1 MATVGELVRRLFPDD
16 AGWQRDLP
24 WPDVPSWPPDLFAVT
39 AALVERAQCYVNPR
53 YTSHWRPSCL
63 FDDRFRKHVSQVGA
77 DWRTLNWEK
86 ALPEL
91 EKPWLVFFRYR
102 DEIVE
107 TRPEQRGGEA
117 RPWWDAAITLMVI
130 ADEAAQGMGFL
141 PDRDRRPLVDFFI
154 DEMTKMRVGKASLHL
169 PHSICLAVPPSEACV
184 QPKTRTADVGCT
196 LRSLSHNLALLP
208 QAGAFATRWFPV
220 PGGSPTLK
228 EEAPFNIMLV
238 PFPYELDGNCL
249 CENVAP
255 STSNARFFETRQ
267 TWLPPGSVEA
277 ASDKIAAWIG
287 RLTREAKRQVRN
299 VHGVVLP
306 EGSLSAPIA
315 SSVAKKLTKYDI
327 ELFITGVLDH
337 RNRSSP
343 INAAWAVPYMRR
355 KIPFIAKQSKH
366 HRWRLDKGQI
376 LRYSLGDSLN
386 PAGVFWEKI
395 DVSERACSFFVFRH
409 GASLAAL
416 ICEDLARTDPAG
428 TVIRSIGPNL
438 VIVLLMDGPQ
448 MESRWP
454 GKYAAVLADDPGSS
468 VLTLTSLGMVRRSV
482 RPGAAEPREIAL
494 WKEPGHNAEELKLPL
509 GSHALL
515 LTLSISA
522 EEQFTLDGR
531 SDGGNSVKISL
542 TGVSQVCDPKG
553 GLP

>member
-1 MATVGELVRRLFPDD
+1 MATVEELVRRLLPDD
-16 AGWQRDLP
+16 PGWLTKRC
-24 WPDVPSWPPDLFAVT
+24 WPDAPSWPPDLFGVT

-53 YTSHWRPSCL
+53 YTSHWTPSCL
-63 FDDRFRKHVSQVGA
+63 FDERFRNYVIQVGA
-77 DWRTLNWEK
+77 DWRSLNWGI

-91 EKPWLVFFRYR
+91 RKLWAVLFGCRN
-102 DEIVE
+102 EIVE
-107 TRPEQRGGEA
+107 THPEERGGKPK
-117 RPWWDAAITLMVI
+117 PWWDAAITLMAV
-130 ADEAAQGMGFL
+130 ADEASRGMGFL
-141 PDRDRRPLVDFFI
+141 PSRERRPLVDFLI
-154 DEMTKMRVGKASLHL
+154 DEMTKMRKGRVSLHL

-228 EEAPFNIMLV
+228 EESPFNLMVV
-238 PFPYELDGNCL
+238 PYPYVLDGTCL
-249 CENVAP
+249 RESAAP

-267 TWLPPGSVEA
+267 TWLPAGSVQRS
-277 ASDKIAAWIG
+277 SDKIAAAIG
-287 RLTREAKRQVRN
+287 RLIRQAKRQVNR

-315 SSVAKKLTKYDI
+315 SSVAKKLAKYDI

-337 RNRSSP
+337 SNRNSP
-343 INAAWAVPYMRR
+343 INAARAVPYMSR
-355 KIPFIAKQSKH
+355 KIPFVARQSKH

-376 LRYSLGDSLN
+376 LRYSFGDSLN
-386 PAGVFWEKI
+386 AAGVFWEKI

-428 TVIRSIGPNL
+428 AVIRSIGPNL

-448 MESRWP
+448 IESRWP

-468 VLTLTSLGMVRRSV
+468 VLTLTSLGMVKRSV
-482 RPGAAEPREIAL
+482 RPGATEPREIAL
-494 WKEPGHNAEELKLPL
+494 WKEPGRNAEELKLPP
-509 GSHALL
+509 GCHALL
-515 LTLSISA
+515 LTLSISS

-542 TGVSQVCDPKG
+542 TGVSQVSDQKNV
-553 GLP
+553 LS